1 MKNTLSVIIAAL
13 VCAAIAAAQ
22 TAQPAAEIPQPNEF
36 AAAMASYQATGS
48 PALTGAG
55 LYAKQLAPEA
65 APKTYSITEYD
76 VTPQSWKPFV
86 LNSVMRTGLYQELF
100 SWGNLRAGLCA
111 DIGGGTAGSNA
122 VGSYGGCGT
131 AFYRIGKTKWY
142 AAGMISGVKTSLSDP
157 TVIYKFGIRRDR

>member
-1 MKNTLSVIIAAL
+1 MKRTLSVIIAAL
-13 VCAAIAAAQ
+13 VCAAITAAQPAQ
-22 TAQPAAEIPQPNEF
+22 TAAENLQPNEF
-36 AAAMASYQATGS
+36 AAAMASYQAGAS

-76 VTPQSWKPFV
+76 VTPQTWKPFV
-86 LNSVMRTGLYQELF
+86 LNSVMRTGLFQELF
-100 SWGNLRAGLCA
+100 VWGNLRAGICA
-111 DIGGGTAGSNA
+111 DIGGGTAGPNA
-122 VGSYGGCGT
+122 VGSYGGCGA

-157 TVIYKFGIRRDR
+157 AVIYKFGIRRDR